1 MMMVKHI
8 HHTTR
13 NGDDRYNRNISSEE
27 EWSHITAELKQHAP
41 SDPMSPKERIIA
53 FSNRFNQNQTKEDV
67 VREKST
73 QLKDQFGNTDQYFR
87 FVNGMIKD
95 KVEKIKQ
102 IKEDEKKFL
111 GELDLLQN
119 KIKTRYELEKL
130 SPKHVTIENVQ
141 NLLSVLEE
149 ECEKMK
155 DKLLYQELI
164 VQRTKDEIAKKRQQI
179 NNVKVELKTTRPDIS
194 DPLLLLKAELRRAGI
209 PDTDK
214 IFQLLK
220 QIANKMNS

>member
-1 MMMVKHI
+1 MTKHI
-8 HHTTR
+8 HRTTR
-13 NGDDRYNRNISSEE
+13 NGDDRYNRNISSDE
-27 EWSHITAELKQHAP
+27 EWSHITSDLKQQVP
-41 SDPMSPKERIIA
+41 TDPMAPKERIIA
-53 FSNRFNQNQTKEDV
+53 FSNKFQHVTKEDE

-73 QLKDQFGNTDQYFR
+73 HLKDQFSNTDQYFK
-87 FVNGMIKD
+87 FVNGMIRD

-111 GELDLLQN
+111 GEVNLLQN
-119 KIKTRYELEKL
+119 KIRTRYELEKI
-130 SPKHVTIENVQ
+130 SPKYMTIENVQ

-164 VQRTKDEIAKKRQQI
+164 VQRTKDEITKKRQQI
-179 NNVKVELKTTRPDIS
+179 DNVKVELKTTRPEIS
-194 DPLLLLKAELRRAGI
+194 DPLLLLKEELQRAGI
-209 PDTDK
+209 PDTDR

-220 QIANKMNS
+220 QIANKMNA

>member
-1 MMMVKHI
+1 MMVKHI
-8 HHTTR
+8 HRTAR

-27 EWSHITAELKQHAP
+27 EWSHITSDLKQQVP

-53 FSNRFNQNQTKEDV
+53 FSNKFNQNQTKEDV
-67 VREKST
+67 VKEKSAK
-73 QLKDQFGNTDQYFR
+73 LKDQFGNTDQYFR

-102 IKEDEKKFL
+102 IKQDEKKFL

-119 KIKTRYELEKL
+119 KIKTRYELEKI

-179 NNVKVELKTTRPDIS
+179 NNVKVELKTTRPEIS
-194 DPLLLLKAELRRAGI
+194 DPLLLLKEELRRAGI

-220 QIANKMNS
+220 QIANRMNS

>member
-1 MMMVKHI
+1 MTKHI
-8 HHTTR
+8 HRTAR

-27 EWSHITAELKQHAP
+27 EWSHITAELKQHPP

-53 FSNRFNQNQTKEDV
+53 FSNRFNQNQTNEDLV
-67 VREKST
+67 KEKST

-102 IKEDEKKFL
+102 IKQDEKKFL
-111 GELDLLQN
+111 GELNLLQN
-119 KIKTRYELEKL
+119 KIKTRYDLEKIN
-130 SPKHVTIENVQ
+130 PKHVTIENVQ

-179 NNVKVELKTTRPDIS
+179 NNVKVELKTTRPEIS

-209 PDTDK
+209 TDTDK

-220 QIANKMNS
+220 QIASRMNS

>member
-1 MMMVKHI
+1 MVKHI
-8 HHTTR
+8 HRTAR
-13 NGDDRYNRNISSEE
+13 SEDDRYNRNTSSE
-27 EWSHITAELKQHAP
+27 EWSHITAELKQQGP

-53 FSNRFNQNQTKEDV
+53 FSNRFNQNQTKEDTV
-67 VREKST
+67 KEKSA
-73 QLKDQFGNTDQYFR
+73 QLKDQFGNTDQYFK

-102 IKEDEKKFL
+102 IKQDEKKFL

-130 SPKHVTIENVQ
+130 NPKHVTIENVR

-179 NNVKVELKTTRPDIS
+179 NNVKVEIKTTRPEIS
-194 DPLLLLKAELRRAGI
+194 DPLLLLKEELRRAGI

-220 QIANKMNS
+220 QIANRMNS

>member
-1 MMMVKHI
+1 MVKHI
-8 HHTTR
+8 HRTAR
-13 NGDDRYNRNISSEE
+13 NEDDRYNRNISSEE
-27 EWSHITAELKQHAP
+27 EWSHITADLKQQVP

-53 FSNRFNQNQTKEDV
+53 FSNRFNQNQTKEDTV
-67 VREKST
+67 KEKSA

-102 IKEDEKKFL
+102 IKQDEKKFL

-119 KIKTRYELEKL
+119 KIKTRYELEKIT
-130 SPKHVTIENVQ
+130 PKHVTIENVQ

-179 NNVKVELKTTRPDIS
+179 NNVKVEIKTTRPEIS
-194 DPLLLLKAELRRAGI
+194 DPLLLLKEELRRAGI

-220 QIANKMNS
+220 QIANRMNS

>member
-1 MMMVKHI
+1 MTKHI
-8 HHTTR
+8 HRTAR

-27 EWSHITAELKQHAP
+27 EWSHITAELKQHTP
-41 SDPMSPKERIIA
+41 TDPMAPKERIIA
-53 FSNRFNQNQTKEDV
+53 FSNRFNQNQTKEDMV
-67 VREKST
+67 KEKSA

-102 IKEDEKKFL
+102 IKQDEKKFL

-119 KIKTRYELEKL
+119 KIKTRYELEKI

-179 NNVKVELKTTRPDIS
+179 NNVKVEIKTTRPEIS

-220 QIANKMNS
+220 QIANRMNS

>member
-1 MMMVKHI
+1 MMVKHI
-8 HHTTR
+8 HRTAR

-27 EWSHITAELKQHAP
+27 EWAHITTDLKQQVP

-67 VREKST
+67 VKAKSA
-73 QLKDQFGNTDQYFR
+73 QLKDQFDNTDQYFR

-102 IKEDEKKFL
+102 IKQDEKKFL

-119 KIKTRYELEKL
+119 KIKTRYELEKIN
-130 SPKHVTIENVQ
+130 PKHVTIENVQ

-179 NNVKVELKTTRPDIS
+179 NNVKVELKTTRPEIS
-194 DPLLLLKAELRRAGI
+194 DPLLLLKEELRRAGI

-220 QIANKMNS
+220 QIANRMNA

>member
-1 MMMVKHI
+1 MMVKHI
-8 HHTTR
+8 HRTAR
-13 NGDDRYNRNISSEE
+13 SGNDRYNRNISSEE
-27 EWSHITAELKQHAP
+27 EWSHIASELKQQVQ

-53 FSNRFNQNQTKEDV
+53 FSNKFSQNQTKEDV
-67 VREKST
+67 VREKSA
-73 QLKDQFGNTDQYFR
+73 QLKDQFGNTDQYFK

-102 IKEDEKKFL
+102 IKQDEKKFL

-119 KIKTRYELEKL
+119 KIKTRYELEKI

-164 VQRTKDEIAKKRQQI
+164 VQRTKDEITKKRQQI

-194 DPLLLLKAELRRAGI
+194 DPLLLLKTELRRAGI

-220 QIANKMNS
+220 QIANRMNS